1 MVNVQFK
8 HAEFSNS
15 IVNDECS
22 TVLHLVADDDNPNR
36 PDRFW
41 IMTNSGSQLFTYGT
55 KNPHNSADFPELIN
69 NMIVMPQIR
78 TGGITYHG
86 PGQLSWVGILN
97 YRRLRRR
104 SDILH
109 IEDVLQR
116 FGDSINAE
124 FNTGVV
130 SNPEDPGLY
139 HANLEK
145 VASYGIDTPGMSWVA
160 LKISLNLHVDLG
172 VYENT
177 TICGVQNRPMGNLLS
192 SLPDLATQAQIGE
205 NIIRRFCDL
214 IYQEHQIV
222 PWADEP

>member
-15 IVNDECS
+15 IVNDECGS
-22 TVLHLVADDDNPNR
+22 MLHVVADDSNPDR

-41 IMTNSGSQLFTYGT
+41 IMTNSGAGIFTYGT
-55 KNPHNSADFPELIN
+55 KTQHHSAEIPTLIN
-69 NMIVMPQIR
+69 GMWVKPQIR

-104 SDILH
+104 SEL
-109 IEDVLQR
+109 L
-116 FGDSINAE
+116 SINELMQKFCNSVNAE
-124 FNTGVV
+124 FSTDLV
-130 SNPEDPGLY
+130 SHPEDPGLY
-139 HANLEK
+139 LPSGEK
-145 VASYGIDTPGMSWVA
+145 IASYGMDAPGVSWVA
-160 LKISLNLHVDLG
+160 LKISLNLQVDLG

-192 SLPDLATQAQIGE
+192 SLPDLTTQAQLGE
-205 NIIRRFCDL
+205 SIVRRFCDEL
-214 IYQEHQIV
+214 YSEHQITD
-222 PWADEP
+222 WAD